1 MAINENS
8 TDNNRL
14 EELGGS
20 DFEIADGQP
29 NIKGW
34 KVKDVS
40 GNKIGEVQELIFDKV
55 SRKVLYIV
63 MDLDANEVN
72 SSSKNVL
79 LPIGLATLHES
90 DDEVI
95 IAELASRQVYRLPE
109 YEKGNITPA
118 TESAIRNTFS
128 GLAAAVAA
136 GATSYESHPEG
147 FYEHEHFNQKRFY
160 GNRWNTNQ

>member
-8 TDNNRL
+8 ADNSRL
-14 EELGGS
+14 EELGSS

-29 NIKGW
+29 DIKGW
-34 KVKDVS
+34 KVKDIA
-40 GNKIGEVQELIFDKV
+40 GNKVGEVEELIFDKT

-63 MDLDANEVN
+63 VDLDTNEL
-72 SSSKNVL
+72 SADSKKVL

-90 DDEVI
+90 DDEVT
-95 IAELASRQVYRLPE
+95 IAELASKQLYRLPE

-136 GATSYESHPEG
+136 GATSYDSHPEG
-147 FYEHEHFNQKRFY
+147 FYEHEHFDQKRFY
-160 GNRWNTNQ
+160 GNRWNTK

>member
-1 MAINENS
+1 MALNENS
-8 TDNNRL
+8 ADNNRL

-34 KVKDVS
+34 KVKDIS
-40 GNKIGEVQELIFDKV
+40 GNKVGEVEELIFDKV
-55 SRKVLYIV
+55 ARKVLYIV
-63 MDLDANEVN
+63 VDLDKNDLN
-72 SSSKNVL
+72 PDSKNVL

-90 DDEVI
+90 DDEVT
-95 IAELASRQVYRLPE
+95 IAELASKQLYRLPE
-109 YEKGNITPA
+109 YEKGNITPS

-147 FYEHEHFNQKRFY
+147 FYEHEHFDQKRFY
-160 GNRWNTNQ
+160 GNRWNTK